1 MNYYKFLIV
10 LFLPLFFSC
19 SDNQIIKWE
28 NYDENIEIIENST
41 HEISRMRYKRIQS
54 LSSDKN
60 DIFKP
65 FYSFLKSYDK
75 SHHENLKKLIL
86 DNDISTIQKYI
97 SEDKFSYE
105 DLVKFFIYRIYIH
118 ESDKSLYLNAI
129 ISLNPNVITEAR
141 ELDKS
146 GDKDNLLYGIPILIK
161 DNINVK
167 GLATTAGASVF
178 KNNYVDNNAFVINK
192 LKENNVLILGKLNMS
207 EWAYYFCRPCPVG
220 YSSLGGQTLNPYG
233 RKKFESGGSSSGSG
247 VSIAANYAMGSL
259 GSETSGSILSPSSKN
274 SLVGLKATIGN
285 ISRSGIIPISSF
297 YDTSGPMTTNV
308 MDNVLL
314 YNGMIGYDKNDD
326 LSYEVKKIDLKEMI
340 NFKGSNIK
348 VGISERY
355 ESDSLLIKALKDLK
369 EIGVESVLFKSKSY
383 SLPYFRNILTS
394 DMKRDLPKYISAHGN
409 KSLSVKN
416 VKDIVSYN
424 NRDTFLYA
432 PYDQILF
439 KEIVNDSISNTRL
452 REMKEETKSTA
463 DNYLSTI
470 MKENDF
476 DVFVSTDN
484 DMAGIAAAAH
494 YPALTIPM
502 GYRDNGQPTNI
513 TFITKSNNEQL
524 LYNLGF
530 HYEKASMNR
539 KMPDIY
545 KKIPWL
551 LFTTK

>member
-10 LFLPLFFSC
+10 LFLSLFLSC

-28 NYDENIEIIENST
+28 NYDEKIEIIENST

-86 DNDISTIQKYI
+86 DNDISTIQRYI

-141 ELDKS
+141 ELDNS
-146 GDKDNLLYGIPILIK
+146 SEKDNLLYGIPILIK

-178 KNNYVDNNAFVINK
+178 KNNYVDNNAFVINQ

-340 NFKGSNIK
+340 DFKGSNIK

-355 ESDSLLIKALKDLK
+355 ESDSLFIKALKDLK

-409 KSLSVKN
+409 KNLSVKN

-424 NRDTFLYA
+424 NRDTFLLA

-439 KEIVNDSISNTRL
+439 KEIVSDSISNTRL
-452 REMKEETKSTA
+452 REMKEETKSRA
-463 DNYLSTI
+463 DNYLNII

-476 DVFVSTDN
+476 DVFVSVDN

-513 TFITKSNNEQL
+513 TFITRSNNEQL

-539 KMPDIY
+539 EIPDIY
-545 KKIPWL
+545 KKVP
-551 LFTTK
+551 

>member
-1 MNYYKFLIV
+1 MNYYRFLIII
-10 LFLPLFFSC
+10 FLSFLLSC

-28 NYDENIEIIENST
+28 NYDEKIEIIENST

-65 FYSFLKSYDK
+65 FYSFLKSYDI
-75 SHHENLKKLIL
+75 SYHETLKKLIL
-86 DNDISTIQKYI
+86 NNDISTIQRYI

-118 ESDKSLYLNAI
+118 EFDKNLYLNAI
-129 ISLNPNVITEAR
+129 ISLNPNVINEAK
-141 ELDKS
+141 ELDNS
-146 GDKDNLLYGIPILIK
+146 DENDNLLYGIPILIK
-161 DNINVK
+161 DNINVE

-178 KNNYVDNNAFVINK
+178 KNNYVDNNAFVINQ
-192 LKENNVLILGKLNMS
+192 LKEKNVLILGKLNMS

-314 YNGMIGYDKNDD
+314 YNGMIGYDENDD
-326 LSYEVKKIDLKEMI
+326 LSYEVKKIDIKEMI
-340 NFKGSNIK
+340 SFKGSNIK

-355 ESDSLLIKALKDLK
+355 DSDSLVMNALKDLK
-369 EIGVESVLFKSKSY
+369 EIGVESVSFKSTSY

-394 DMKRDLPKYISAHGN
+394 DMKRDLPQYILAYGN
-409 KSLSVKN
+409 KNLSAKN
-416 VKDIVSYN
+416 VKDIVNYN
-424 NRDTFLYA
+424 NRDKFLHA
-432 PYDQILF
+432 PYDQIIF
-439 KEIVNDSISNTRL
+439 NEIVNDSISNTKL
-452 REMKEETKSTA
+452 NEMKEQTKSRA
-463 DNYLSTI
+463 NNYLNSI

-476 DVFVSTDN
+476 DVFVSVDN
-484 DMAGIAAAAH
+484 DMAAIAAAAH

-502 GYRDNGQPTNI
+502 GYRYNGQPTNI
-513 TFITKSNNEQL
+513 TFITNSNNEQL

-530 HYEKASMNR
+530 HYEKVSMNR
-539 KMPDIY
+539 EVPDIY
-545 KKIPWL
+545 KKNP
-551 LFTTK
+551 

>member
-10 LFLPLFFSC
+10 LFLSLFLSC

-28 NYDENIEIIENST
+28 NYDEKIEIIENST

-86 DNDISTIQKYI
+86 DNDISTIQRYI

-141 ELDKS
+141 ELDNS
-146 GDKDNLLYGIPILIK
+146 SEKDNLLYGIPILIK

-178 KNNYVDNNAFVINK
+178 KNNYVDNNAFVINQ

-340 NFKGSNIK
+340 DFKGSNIK

-355 ESDSLLIKALKDLK
+355 ESDSLFIKALKDLK

-409 KSLSVKN
+409 KNLSVKN

-424 NRDTFLYA
+424 NRDTFLLA

-452 REMKEETKSTA
+452 REMKEETKSRA
-463 DNYLSTI
+463 DNYLNII

-476 DVFVSTDN
+476 DVFVSVDN

-513 TFITKSNNEQL
+513 TFITRSNNEQL

-539 KMPDIY
+539 EIPDIY
-545 KKIPWL
+545 KKVP
-551 LFTTK
+551 

>member
-10 LFLPLFFSC
+10 LFLSLFFSC

-86 DNDISTIQKYI
+86 DNDISTIQRYI

-118 ESDKSLYLNAI
+118 ELDKSLYLNAI

-141 ELDKS
+141 ELDNS

-513 TFITKSNNEQL
+513 TFITRSNNEQL

-545 KKIPWL
+545 KKIP
-551 LFTTK
+551 

>member
-10 LFLPLFFSC
+10 LFLSLFLSC

-28 NYDENIEIIENST
+28 NYDEKIEIIENST

-86 DNDISTIQKYI
+86 DNDISTIQRYI

-141 ELDKS
+141 ELDNS
-146 GDKDNLLYGIPILIK
+146 SEKDNLLYGIPILIK

-178 KNNYVDNNAFVINK
+178 KNNYVDNNAFVINQ

-340 NFKGSNIK
+340 DFKGSNIK

-355 ESDSLLIKALKDLK
+355 ESDSLFIKALKDLK

-409 KSLSVKN
+409 KNLSVKN

-424 NRDTFLYA
+424 NRDTFLLA

-439 KEIVNDSISNTRL
+439 KEIVSDSISNTRL
-452 REMKEETKSTA
+452 REMKEETKSRA
-463 DNYLSTI
+463 DNYLNII

-476 DVFVSTDN
+476 DVFVSVDN

-513 TFITKSNNEQL
+513 TFITRSNNEQL

-539 KMPDIY
+539 EIPDIY
-545 KKIPWL
+545 KKVPWL
-551 LFTTK
+551 LFTT